1 MSSTGNRRRSVC
13 IAVAAMLTVLFAI
26 PAFAQV
32 TGGPGAAKPRRPGQ
46 DTSSR
51 KLQIAATVGVGTDY
65 VSRGVSQTANGPL
78 GTAGVELGLRGFY
91 AGATAFHVDF
101 RREGNRAS
109 DAEIDLYGGYETQA
123 GGQAIDVGVLH
134 YVFTPGPA
142 GQPATDYTEIYAK
155 TGRAIGPVNLSGSIY
170 YTGQGGGHTG
180 TGVYGVAAAGW
191 AIDKRWTASA
201 LLGHQTVGTGG
212 SYTDWNAGVTRALGK
227 RFTVDLRYWDTD
239 HHRISRDY
247 GSKLVLSAN
256 ATF

>member
-1 MSSTGNRRRSVC
+1 MSSTGSWLGRVW
-13 IAVAAMLTVLFAI
+13 IAVAAMLVVFFAG

-32 TGGPGAAKPRRPGQ
+32 SGGPGPAKPRRPGQ
-46 DTSSR
+46 DTSSK
-51 KLQIAATVGVGTDY
+51 KLQIAATLGVGTDY

-78 GTAGVELGLRGFY
+78 GTAGVEIALRGFY
-91 AGATAFHVDF
+91 TGATVFHVDF

-109 DAEIDLYGGYETQA
+109 GAEIDLYGGYETQV
-123 GGQAIDVGVLH
+123 GGQGIDVGVIH
-134 YVFTPGPA
+134 YIFTPGPA
-142 GQPATDYTEIYAK
+142 QQPATDYTEIYAK
-155 TGRAIGPVNLSGSIY
+155 TARAFGPVVLSGSLY

-180 TGVYGVAAAGW
+180 TGVYGVTAASW
-191 AIDKRWTASA
+191 AIDTRWTASA
-201 LLGHQTVGTGG
+201 LFGHQTVGTGG

-239 HHRISRDY
+239 HHQINRDY